1 MIETSSCRQSVLA
14 ILFLMLFGVPRC
26 LAVESPTSGQREAH
40 DTLGATTDSKPD
52 AQDCL
57 DGLAWRPTPFS
68 VSWEPDPDAANRRIV
83 SFPSPVPSG
92 DATNDRVTMVWYPAF
107 PSQVQHD
114 RAPAVL
120 VVHESGRAMPV
131 GRLFARAFQAEGM
144 HAFLI
149 HLPYYGL
156 RRGGEERPEPDNLVT
171 VIRQAIA
178 DVRRARDAIA
188 VFPEVDASRIAVQG
202 TSLGGFVTSVAASLD
217 RAYQTTFVMLAG
229 GNLYD
234 VLLGEARDAANFR
247 RDLERAGIQGEAIR
261 QLLWQIEPTRVAH
274 RLDPQRTWLYTA
286 EDDEVVPLEN
296 ALALARTAGLSDDH
310 HVRMAGGH
318 YTAIIHFATIVRQVA
333 EHVRET
339 PPLLIDRPR

>member
-1 MIETSSCRQSVLA
+1 MIKTSTCRRSLLA
-14 ILFLMLFGVPRC
+14 SLCWALLSIPI
-26 LAVESPTSGQREAH
+26 AAAIESPNPVRLQSH
-40 DTLGATTDSKPD
+40 DTLGPTTDSKPD
-52 AQDCL
+52 AQACL
-57 DGLAWRPTPFS
+57 DGLAWSPAPFS
-68 VSWEPDPDAANRRIV
+68 VTWAPDPDSASRRIV

-107 PSQVQHD
+107 QDGAQQD
-114 RAPAVL
+114 QAPAVL

-156 RRGGEERPEPDNLVT
+156 RRGDAERPEPDNLVT

-178 DVRRARDAIA
+178 DVRRGRDAIA
-188 VFPEVDASRIAVQG
+188 VLPGVDTSRIAIQG

-217 RAYQTTFVMLAG
+217 RAFQTTFVMLAG

-247 RDLERAGIQGEAIR
+247 RDLEHAGFQGDAVR
-261 QLLWQIEPTRVAH
+261 QLLWQIEPIRVAH

-286 EDDEVVPLEN
+286 ENDEVVPLES
-296 ALALARTAGLSDDH
+296 ALALARTAGLSDAH

-318 YTAIIHFATIVRQVA
+318 YTAIIHFATIVRQAA
-333 EHVRET
+333 EQIRET
-339 PPLLIDRPR
+339 PPLQVERPE